1 MLSIDVHEHRPLTSS
16 QPLPFSINLLI
27 KIHLVESNEIA
38 HACGSAAFL
47 ALLACL
53 VKPAQFVFVFPR
65 ILGNAGPLE
74 GTEDV
79 VWAVVFLEILG
90 KVADRALLDS
100 EVVVEILVSGSGTA
114 DGLGLAARTRI
125 ISEDAVLDE

>member
-1 MLSIDVHEHRPLTSS
+1 
-16 QPLPFSINLLI
+16 
-27 KIHLVESNEIA
+27 
-38 HACGSAAFL
+38 
-47 ALLACL
+47 LACL

-74 GTEDV
+74 GTEDI
-79 VWAVVFLEILG
+79 VWAVVFLEILDE
-90 KVADRALLDS
+90 VADRALLDS

-114 DGLGLAARTRI
+114 DGLGLTARTRI